1 MDKLGPYHFDD
12 IVRIMLDIFPEM
24 ELGEDNDGQLIVYTG
39 WEACSSDG
47 FYAPMKQEG
56 QEVPKG
62 LRGTLG
68 NPINITQTYLALTWD
83 KCNFLQYK

>member
-24 ELGEDNDGQLIVYTG
+24 ELGEDNEGQLIVYTG

-47 FYAPMKQEG
+47 F
-56 QEVPKG
+56 
-62 LRGTLG
+62 
-68 NPINITQTYLALTWD
+68 
-83 KCNFLQYK
+83 